1 MHTTIVR
8 EFFFPPKIDS
18 FYHYLASAINDTF
31 KSEQGLQS
39 LAFFL
44 IAILIGIFFLFPL
57 MQISPTGQTGSIS
70 WPSLSQLTSLV
81 QRARRVARRPDETSE
96 AESDEFERI
105 LSNTDESEDEDEQ
118 QIRLRR
124 LFGKSRS
131 KFFPNH
137 V

>member
-1 MHTTIVR
+1 MIY
-8 EFFFPPKIDS
+8 S
-18 FYHYLASAINDTF
+18 YYHFLASAINDTF

-44 IAILIGIFFLFPL
+44 IAILIGCFFLFPL

-81 QRARRVARRPDETSE
+81 PRARRRRPVETSE

>member
-1 MHTTIVR
+1 
-8 EFFFPPKIDS
+8 
-18 FYHYLASAINDTF
+18 
-31 KSEQGLQS
+31 
-39 LAFFL
+39 
-44 IAILIGIFFLFPL
+44 

-81 QRARRVARRPDETSE
+81 PRARRLARRPGETSE